1 MVAISRMSYRASLFG
16 WNMVAGGRRARLPLP
31 PAAVLIPALLV
42 GAAMALPVVYLLI
55 RGASASEQAW
65 DLLFR
70 VRTLETLGRTL
81 LLIGCV
87 TALSAAIAV
96 PFAWLTLRSDL
107 PFRRVWTVLATLPLV
122 IPSFVGA
129 FLYVSALGPRG
140 LLQSALEGAFGVERL
155 PDLYGLTGATF
166 VLTLLSYPYLFLT
179 VRGAIASLD
188 RSTEEAARGLGH
200 GAWKTFFRVTLPQL
214 RPSIAAGSLL
224 VALYTLSDFGAVSLM
239 RYNTFTFTIYQQYES
254 SIDRSIAAVLSF
266 ALVLMAVVA
275 LVLESYTRGR
285 QRYYRSSAGSSR
297 KPSIMKLGSWK
308 WAAMGLF
315 AVVLGLALAL
325 PIGVLAFWLVR
336 GIGAGEPLLL
346 LWSATR
352 NSLLASGAAALLTT
366 VMAIPM
372 AALLVRHPTRLNRVL
387 EPISFTGYALPGV
400 VVALAL
406 VFFGARYAGI
416 LYQTQWLLIF
426 AYAVLAFPVALGAI
440 RTTLLQISPR
450 LEDAARGLGDSP
462 MRVMMRVTLPLLRPG
477 VLMGAALVFLL
488 TMKELPATLIL
499 GPFGFKT
506 LATAVWSA
514 SSEAFFAQAAA
525 PALMLIL
532 MSSVPM
538 TLLVLRE
545 KRPSA

>member
-65 DLLFR
+65 DLLLR

-285 QRYYRSSAGSSR
+285 QRYYRSSAGASR

-336 GIGAGEPLLL
+336 GISAGEPLLL

-477 VLMGAALVFLL
+477 VLMGATLVFLL

>member
-42 GAAMALPVVYLLI
+42 GSAMALPVVYLLI

-188 RSTEEAARGLGH
+188 SSTEEAARGLGH

-308 WAAMGLF
+308 WAAVGLF

-336 GIGAGEPLLL
+336 GISAGEPLLL